1 MSFETNLEIKQLKQG
16 LVVWTIT
23 LRQSESGRSCLN
35 CLKAQLTCGLNQN
48 SSAILLNTWSWW
60 GQRALRV
67 TLLIHVKKLIRVP
80 ELQQNPKQPTSSH
93 LLQCFWKMFSKNKT
107 DLCRMAQ
114 SDCLRGSHTSLK
126 PILGFVWHICSALC
140 KSPQKSPEPMHRED
154 METVLPQ
161 SPVQCGEW
169 QSKALSCPQHKDSY
183 ALVKRSFLIQNEQ

>member
-16 LVVWTIT
+16 LLVWTIT

-67 TLLIHVKKLIRVP
+67 TLLIHVKKLTRVP
-80 ELQQNPKQPTSSH
+80 ELQQNPRQSTSSH

-107 DLCRMAQ
+107 ELCRMAQ
-114 SDCLRGSHTSLK
+114 RDCLRGSHTSLK
-126 PILGFVWHICSALC
+126 PILVSCGIYVLLSVNHHKNHLNPCTEKTWRQCYLSLLSSVGSDKARRSPALNTRIAM
-140 KSPQKSPEPMHRED
+140 P
-154 METVLPQ
+154 
-161 SPVQCGEW
+161 
-169 QSKALSCPQHKDSY
+169 
-183 ALVKRSFLIQNEQ
+183 